1 MLYPFEFDS
10 RQLRRK
16 RERKKKRERKRES
29 EKWGDKREEGPTHRY
44 PDARGWGQ
52 EYYLRL
58 LHYFFCRN
66 SWDEKKK
73 YKNLEKNGV

>member
-16 RERKKKRERKRES
+16 RERKKKREKERD
-29 EKWGDKREEGPTHRY
+29 EKWGDKKEEGPTHRY

-58 LHYFFCRN
+58 LHYFFV
-66 SWDEKKK
+66 ETVGMKKK

>member
-52 EYYLRL
+52 EYYLRSS
-58 LHYFFCRN
+58 HYFFVGTVGM
-66 SWDEKKK
+66 KKK
-73 YKNLEKNGV
+73 STKIWKK